1 MERCRRSLS
10 RPRARA
16 SLLIT
21 LLAPVVAP
29 TVARADDAALSA
41 PVAQLEAQVR
51 ELAQQPASPFRGLRL
66 GGFVQVDAAVYRQDS
81 EDQLDEASGQP
92 LNETRFLIRRARL
105 RAVSEWR
112 YLGTALELDGSTVQG
127 AQARL
132 LGAEVWAQWPAA
144 GEAPPYVQL
153 SAGLF
158 KIPFGREVPQY
169 DPERLFL
176 ERSHVVRALFPGE
189 FDLGLRVQ
197 GGWRLLRYAVAAMN
211 GAPAGEAMFAARD
224 PNRSKDL
231 IARLGVDSAL
241 GSALRLRAGLSG
253 LYGTGF
259 SPGTAATKDVL
270 VWRDDNDDGQVQPS
284 ELQAVRGRAA
294 APSQN
299 FSRSALGADAEVTV
313 ALPRMGDLQLSAE
326 IIWAQNLDRGLVPA
340 DPIAAG
346 RELREFGYYVGL
358 TQSITPY
365 AKLGLRFDSYDPDA
379 DRQQQLGAQLVPVY
393 AGFSMLAVTA
403 AAQHPRYGR
412 LTVEYQNS
420 RNPLGRSASG
430 FPTTLG
436 RDAVLVR
443 AQGTF

>member
-1 MERCRRSLS
+1 MARCRRSPS
-10 RPRARA
+10 RLCAP
-16 SLLIT
+16 LLLA
-21 LLAPVVAP
+21 LLAPTGAW
-29 TVARADDAALSA
+29 AQAQADEGALA
-41 PVAQLEAQVR
+41 ERVAQLEARVR
-51 ELAQQPASPFRGLRL
+51 ELAQEPRAPGLRL
-66 GGFVQVDAAVYRQDS
+66 SGFVQVDAAVYRQDS
-81 EDQLDEASGQP
+81 EDQLDEATGQP
-92 LNETRFLIRRARL
+92 LNETRFVIRRARL

-112 YLGTALELDGSTVQG
+112 YLGAALELDGSTVQG

-132 LGAEVWAQWPAA
+132 LGAEAWVQWPAPR
-144 GEAPPYVQL
+144 ELPPYVQL
-153 SAGLF
+153 AAGLF
-158 KIPFGREVPQY
+158 KIPFGREVLQY

-176 ERSHVVRALFPGE
+176 ERSTVVRALFPGE
-189 FDLGLRVQ
+189 YDLGLRVQ

-231 IARLGVDSAL
+231 IVRLGIDSAI

-253 LYGTGF
+253 VYGTGF

-270 VWRDDNDDGQVQPS
+270 TWRDDNDDGQVQPS
-284 ELQAVRGRAA
+284 ELQVLRGRAA
-294 APSQN
+294 VASQN
-299 FSRSALGADAEVTV
+299 FDRSALGGDAEVTI
-313 ALPRMGDLQLSAE
+313 ALPRLGELQLAAE

-346 RELREFGYYVGL
+346 RALRELGYYVGL
-358 TQSITPY
+358 TQAITPY
-365 AKLGLRFDSYDPDA
+365 ARLGLRFDSYDPDA
-379 DRQQQLGAQLVPVY
+379 DRQEQRGAQLVPVY
-393 AGFSMLAVTA
+393 SGFSTLAVTA
-403 AAQHPRYGR
+403 AAQHPRFGR

-430 FPTTLG
+430 APTTLG